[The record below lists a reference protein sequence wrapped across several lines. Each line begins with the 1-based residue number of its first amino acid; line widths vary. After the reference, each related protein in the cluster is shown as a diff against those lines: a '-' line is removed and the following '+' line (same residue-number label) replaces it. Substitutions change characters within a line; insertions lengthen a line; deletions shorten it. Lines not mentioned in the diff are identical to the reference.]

1 MPRVRVEF
9 KSNRSYRAPA
19 FIQLAAKKKCNRDD
33 IFVVGVAVDKLIAF
47 WKNVNYHALSFT
59 RPVEKGRA
67 VVDIDSRC
75 HKNTA
80 ELAVERSKD
89 RNENGSESK
98 PDDWFD
104 QFQITSSKG
113 ESTTKT
119 KSYQL
124 QLSSSTTKGA
134 NFNIRI
140 AGAGFFNV
148 VAPSAGIAGSYS
160 TTSDTTQTTEST
172 QAEALSQGYNIVDTL
187 KIPPKTKVKATITT
201 WAVTYVS
208 DTVTEFTVDAKA
220 ELNVRYRTNFSRTRF
235 GGMFIKTVRIT
246 AKDLFR
252 NEWDYK
258 CEDELVTFKR
268 RGTISHL
275 GEEVEI
281 IKERD
286 ACTLEDELNLQAVP
300 M

>member
-1 MPRVRVEF
+1 MPF
-9 KSNRSYRAPA
+9 STKPSYRAPA
-19 FIQLAAKKKCNRDD
+19 YIQLAAKKKCNKDG
-33 IFVVGVAVDKLIAF
+33 IFVLGVPRNELIEF
-47 WKNVNYHALSFT
+47 WQNVSYHALSFT

-67 VVDIDSRC
+67 VVDVDSRC

-80 ELAVERSKD
+80 ELANERSQDCEED
-89 RNENGSESK
+89 RSGTK

-104 QFQITSSKG
+104 EFEIKSSKG
-113 ESTTKT
+113 VGTTRT

-124 QLSSSTTKGA
+124 QLNSSTTKGA
-134 NFNIRI
+134 NFNLRI
-140 AGAGFFNV
+140 GGAGFFNV
-148 VAPSAGIAGSYS
+148 AAPSVGLTGSYS
-160 TTSDTTQTTEST
+160 TTSGTTLTTGHST
-172 QAEALSQGYNIVDTL
+172 AEVLSQGYEIVDTL

-208 DTVTEFTVDAKA
+208 ETVTEFTVDAKA
-220 ELNVRYRTNFSRTRF
+220 ELNVCYRTNFSRRVF
-235 GGMFIKTVRIT
+235 GGRYTKKVRIT
-246 AKDLFR
+246 AKELFC

-258 CEDELVTFKR
+258 CEDDQVTFKR

-286 ACTLEDELNLQAVP
+286 ACNLEDELNLQAVP